1 MESSNKRVT
10 SGMGSLMTHI
20 KLEHMAAGVTGGVVS
35 SLALHPLDL
44 LKVRFQG
51 VTGGVV
57 SSLALHPLD
66 LLKVRFQVDEGPNHK
81 HSARPQYRGIIHAF
95 RTIVESDGWK
105 GLYRGVTPNVTGA
118 GVSWGLYFLFYNT
131 TKTYMQDGDTTINLG
146 PGKHM
151 FIASLA
157 GLATLTIAN
166 PIWVSKTRMCLQYGT
181 GSPANAQF
189 VGMWETLYGVYR
201 LEGVRG
207 LYRGFL
213 PGVFGISHGAL
224 QFMAYEELKTLYN
237 RHRNQPIDTRLTS
250 LEYLTFAALSKMFA
264 AATTYPYQVVRS
276 RLQEQHRNYNGV
288 WDCIKQIWVFE
299 GLYGYYKGL
308 IPNLLRVTPAC
319 AITFIVYE
327 SIITALT
334 PPKDKP
340 PAIKSSASAQ

>member
-1 MESSNKRVT
+1 MDSSKQRTT
-10 SGMGSLMTHI
+10 SGASSLISHI

-35 SLALHPLDL
+35 SI
-44 LKVRFQG
+44 
-51 VTGGVV
+51 
-57 SSLALHPLD
+57 ALHPLD

-81 HSARPQYRGIIHAF
+81 HSARPQYRGIFHAF
-95 RTIVESDGWK
+95 RTIVQSDGWK

-118 GVSWGLYFLFYNT
+118 GLSWGLYFLFYNT
-131 TKTYMQDGDTTINLG
+131 TKTYMQDGDTTKNLG

-151 FIASLA
+151 FIASVA

-166 PIWVSKTRMCLQYGT
+166 PIWVSKTRMCLQYGS

-189 VGMWETLYGVYR
+189 VGMWETLYNVYR

-237 RHRNQPIDTRLTS
+237 KQRNQPIDTRLTS
-250 LEYLTFAALSKMFA
+250 MEYLTFAALSKMFA

-276 RLQEQHRNYNGV
+276 RLQEQHRSYNGV
-288 WDCIKQIWVFE
+288 WDCVKQIWVRESFR
-299 GLYGYYKGL
+299 GMFKGL
-308 IPNLLRVTPAC
+308 NAYMLHIVPN
-319 AITFIVYE
+319 IMIVFGIYE
-327 SIITALT
+327 AVLNIHAEMRLEQ
-334 PPKDKP
+334 DL
-340 PAIKSSASAQ
+340 ASAEE